1 MYRLRLALGSFG
13 NIYNCHG
20 LSREVYESVA
30 ERMFYQAID
39 LESLIES
46 DRSVDF
52 LGYSTRDNPTMTLS
66 YKGLSGPGATASP
79 VVDTAL
85 PPKSIHV
92 YILNTAVISCS
103 LDSCALLE

>member
-20 LSREVYESVA
+20 ISREIYENA
-30 ERMFYQAID
+30 DEAKFYQAID
-39 LESLIES
+39 LESMIES
-46 DRSVDF
+46 DRQVDF

-66 YKGLSGPGATASP
+66 YKGLKAEGNPTEANAQ
-79 VVDTAL
+79 

-92 YILNTAVISCS
+92 YILNTAVVSCS